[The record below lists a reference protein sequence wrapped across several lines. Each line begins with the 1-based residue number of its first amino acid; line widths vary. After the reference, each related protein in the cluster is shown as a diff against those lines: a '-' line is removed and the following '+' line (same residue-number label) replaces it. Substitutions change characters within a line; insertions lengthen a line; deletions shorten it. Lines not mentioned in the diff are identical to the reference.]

1 MRNQFGLSLVELMI
15 SVTLGLLLMAGVVQM
30 FISSNRVF
38 GTQQDLSR
46 IQETGRLGIEFIGRD
61 LRMASFSGCRNTVI
75 EQGTSSIADP
85 LTNPPG
91 NAVGLVGLHRNFT
104 EGLHGYSINSSGGH
118 DLPTGITSD
127 LGSTFTVI
135 KNSDIIVIR
144 GGYERGMLIKRVN
157 TAAEVYGYSD
167 QSLDA
172 NNCIEGLCDGGIA
185 IISNCRNGRVFKLSV
200 APTKSGNEVTVTH
213 GDSWIVTEPSLDIYP
228 RGTITP
234 IHTVAYF
241 VAISATPTGN
251 TMPSLWQKIDNEPA
265 VEILQGVERLGL
277 LYMAKPTAAIP
288 NPPYEVA
295 ADVGTWDL
303 ISSVQAEL
311 VVRGDKPF
319 ELDSPQSYSFRAGT
333 ITPTDRYMRKVFKAT
348 FSLRSRNP

>member
-46 IQETGRLGIEFIGRD
+46 IQETGRLGVEFIGRD

-75 EQGTSSIADP
+75 EQGTSRIADP

-91 NAVGLVGLHRNFT
+91 NSLGLVGLHRNFT
-104 EGLHGYSINSSGGH
+104 EGLHGYSIDSSGGH
-118 DLPTGITSD
+118 DLPTGISTD
-127 LGSTFTVI
+127 LGSSFTVARD
-135 KNSDIIVIR
+135 SDIIVIR
-144 GGYERGMLIKRVN
+144 GGNERGMLVKKVN
-157 TAAEVYGYSD
+157 TATEVYGYSD
-167 QSLDA
+167 QSLDT
-172 NNCIEGLCDGGIA
+172 NNCIEGLCNNSIA
-185 IISNCRNGRVFKLSV
+185 VVSNCRNGRVFKLSTS
-200 APTKSGNEVTVTH
+200 PTITSGEVTLTH
-213 GDSWIVTEPSLDIYP
+213 ADSWIVTDPSNDIYTQ
-228 RGTITP
+228 GSITP
-234 IHTVAYF
+234 IHTIAYF
-241 VAISATPTGN
+241 VATSATPLGN
-251 TMPSLWQKIDNEPA
+251 TTPSLWQKIDNEPA

-277 LYMAKPTAAIP
+277 LYMVKPTASKP

-295 ADVGTWDL
+295 ADVDTWDL
-303 ISSVQAEL
+303 ISSVQAEI

-319 ELDSPQSYSFRAGT
+319 ELDSPQSYPFRTGT